1 MNKILESFLDM
12 IKRFELIC
20 AYGFYQCRA
29 RYLKVQHAWH
39 LIKIEACIKYY
50 SDKRSELDSEEND
63 LLDDL
68 QRILDQ
74 EEMRKRYRDSYNY
87 RDN

>member
-1 MNKILESFLDM
+1 MNKILDM

-20 AYGFYQCRA
+20 AYGYYQCRA
-29 RYLKVQHAWH
+29 RYLDLQHAWH
-39 LIKIEACIKYY
+39 LIKIEACVEYY
-50 SDKRSELDSEEND
+50 SDKRSELDSEEQD

-74 EEMRKRYRDSYNY
+74 EEMRKHYRELYNY